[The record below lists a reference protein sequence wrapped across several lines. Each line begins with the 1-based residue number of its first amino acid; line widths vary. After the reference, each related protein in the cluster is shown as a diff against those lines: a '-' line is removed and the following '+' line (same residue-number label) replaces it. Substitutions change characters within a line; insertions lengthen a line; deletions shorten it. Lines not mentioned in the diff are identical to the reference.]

1 MRKSLTSRFKSNK
14 NANVFEITFHRLELY
29 YYDLAT
35 NSKSFIELN
44 YHKMNFSW
52 GFLNECIF
60 LFVFSRLKIRL
71 SREKEL
77 KAITEFCVR
86 CGWSHSRSRVA
97 YRFSDKVTSKPV
109 SALSRPDNWSA
120 TMDLTSTAG
129 GSGSLPIPDL
139 SPGSSLGLS
148 LSCSSSPGNMI
159 LPIKLPAGTDLGAA
173 LFCSPDC
180 ATSSESA

>member
-1 MRKSLTSRFKSNK
+1 
-14 NANVFEITFHRLELY
+14 
-29 YYDLAT
+29 
-35 NSKSFIELN
+35 
-44 YHKMNFSW
+44 MNFSR
-52 GFLNECIF
+52 GFVNECIF
-60 LFVFSRLKIRL
+60 LFVFSLLMIRL

-86 CGWSHSRSRVA
+86 CGWSHSHSRVA